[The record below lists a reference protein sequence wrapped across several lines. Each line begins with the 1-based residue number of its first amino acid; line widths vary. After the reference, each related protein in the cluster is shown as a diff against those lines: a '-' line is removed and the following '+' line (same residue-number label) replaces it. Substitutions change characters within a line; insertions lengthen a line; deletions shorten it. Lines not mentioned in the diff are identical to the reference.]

1 MKTLPRHCLF
11 LMVLAA
17 LSLTSCKKKMPA
29 EVIKPAEM
37 ENILYDYHLAQAVG
51 AEYNGEERYK
61 RELLLQYVFE
71 KHHVTEAEFDSS
83 MVWYT
88 RNMEELDNIYKNLE
102 RRYDDANKNLARLY
116 QDKQKRTI
124 ASGDTVELWNDR
136 KMKLLA
142 PSELANRLTFK
153 FDADTTFH
161 HLDKFVLRMN
171 VRRLAKESA
180 DVYAGLTIGYKNDST
195 VAVTERVPDD
205 GALLL
210 SIRADTL
217 DMERVE
223 GFVYYKDSV
232 SSTALPVVLQDIML
246 TRYHASREE
255 LDAAEEARR
264 KQLAKQDSTDVKP
277 HKPAVARQPEKNDSV
292 ETVKTVRRRNPNDMR
307 RQQHRD

>member
-1 MKTLPRHCLF
+1 
-11 LMVLAA
+11 
-17 LSLTSCKKKMPA
+17 
-29 EVIKPAEM
+29 
-37 ENILYDYHLAQAVG
+37 
-51 AEYNGEERYK
+51 
-61 RELLLQYVFE
+61 
-71 KHHVTEAEFDSS
+71 
-83 MVWYT
+83 
-88 RNMEELDNIYKNLE
+88 
-102 RRYDDANKNLARLY
+102 
-116 QDKQKRTI
+116 
-124 ASGDTVELWNDR
+124 
-136 KMKLLA
+136 MKLLA

-171 VRRLAKESA
+171 VRRLAKESV

-232 SSTALPVVLQDIML
+232 SSTALPVVLQDIVL

-277 HKPAVARQPEKNDSV
+277 RKPAVARQPEKNDSV